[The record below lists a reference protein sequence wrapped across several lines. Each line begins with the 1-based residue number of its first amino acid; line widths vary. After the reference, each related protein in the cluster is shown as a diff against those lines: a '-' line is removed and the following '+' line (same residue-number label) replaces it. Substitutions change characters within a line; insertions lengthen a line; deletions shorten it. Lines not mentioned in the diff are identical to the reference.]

1 MGVRLRRFVN
11 EFVRLENSLSK
22 YWIPVRVT
30 PLAGGWFNIDSPRVN
45 NSMPTSNIQ
54 SDETPQYRVWG
65 LDNVAYGPVELPV
78 LTNWVLD
85 ERVTA
90 DTWVFAEEKKTWL
103 RAAQLSELTILFER
117 RSSAAGAT
125 PAGIARPERIKTGS
139 LRRIKILADME
150 EKQLESFVQFME
162 VVAVRQFAEVFRRGD
177 HGDAMYLVLEGE
189 LRARVIVDKKET
201 TLSTM
206 KVGDFFGEISLLDEG
221 PRSADVIANSDS
233 RLLKVSSAAF
243 ASVMREAPALA
254 ASFLYGLSKSIGA
267 RVRVLTQKYQDSIH
281 FSRLAGAVH

>member
-1 MGVRLRRFVN
+1 
-11 EFVRLENSLSK
+11 
-22 YWIPVRVT
+22 
-30 PLAGGWFNIDSPRVN
+30 
-45 NSMPTSNIQ
+45 MPTSDIQ
-54 SDETPQYRVWG
+54 GDETPHYRVWG
-65 LDNVAYGPVELPV
+65 LDNVSYGPVELPV

-85 ERVTA
+85 ERVIA
-90 DTWVFAEEKKTWL
+90 DTWVFEEANQRWL
-103 RAAQLSELTILFER
+103 RAAEMQELKIFFER
-117 RSSAAGAT
+117 RSSAAGASPSGST
-125 PAGIARPERIKTGS
+125 PRPEAIKIGS

-162 VVAVRQFAEVFRRGD
+162 VVAVRQFAEVFRKGE

-206 KVGDFFGEISLLDEG
+206 RVGDFFGEISLLDAG

-233 RLLKVSSAAF
+233 RLLKISSASF
-243 ASVMREAPALA
+243 AGVMGEAPALA

>member
-1 MGVRLRRFVN
+1 
-11 EFVRLENSLSK
+11 
-22 YWIPVRVT
+22 
-30 PLAGGWFNIDSPRVN
+30 
-45 NSMPTSNIQ
+45 MPNSNIQ
-54 SDETPQYRVWG
+54 TDETPLYRVWG
-65 LDNVAYGPVELPV
+65 LDSVAYGPVELPV

-90 DTWVFAEEKKTWL
+90 DTWVFAQEKHTWL
-103 RAAQLSELTILFER
+103 RAAQLPELTIFFER

-125 PAGIARPERIKTGS
+125 PAGSVARPERIKIGS

-150 EKQLESFVQFME
+150 EKQLESFAQFME

-206 KVGDFFGEISLLDEG
+206 TVGDFFGEISLLDAG

-233 RLLKVSSAAF
+233 RLLKVSSASF
-243 ASVMREAPALA
+243 ARVMGEAPALA

>member
-1 MGVRLRRFVN
+1 
-11 EFVRLENSLSK
+11 
-22 YWIPVRVT
+22 
-30 PLAGGWFNIDSPRVN
+30 
-45 NSMPTSNIQ
+45 MPTSNIQ
-54 SDETPQYRVWG
+54 GDETPQYRVWG

-78 LTNWVLD
+78 LTNWALD

-90 DTWVFAEEKKTWL
+90 DTWVFADDKQAWL
-103 RAAQLSELTILFER
+103 KAAQMPELKIFFER
-117 RSSAAGAT
+117 RSSAEGAT
-125 PAGIARPERIKTGS
+125 PTGSIARTESLKVGS

-150 EKQLESFVQFME
+150 EKQLESFVHFME
-162 VVAVRQFAEVFRRGD
+162 VVTVRQFAEVFRRGE

-206 KVGDFFGEISLLDEG
+206 RAGDFFGEISLLDEG

-243 ASVMREAPALA
+243 ARLMGEAPALA

-281 FSRLAGAVH
+281 FSRMAGAVH

>member
-1 MGVRLRRFVN
+1 
-11 EFVRLENSLSK
+11 
-22 YWIPVRVT
+22 
-30 PLAGGWFNIDSPRVN
+30 
-45 NSMPTSNIQ
+45 MPTSNIQ
-54 SDETPQYRVWG
+54 GDEAPQYRVWG

-90 DTWVFAEEKKTWL
+90 DTWVFAEDSHTWL
-103 RAAQLSELTILFER
+103 KAAQMPELTIFFER

-125 PAGIARPERIKTGS
+125 PTGSIARPDSLKAGS

-162 VVAVRQFAEVFRRGD
+162 VVTVRQFAEVFRRGE

-206 KVGDFFGEISLLDEG
+206 KVGDFFGEISLLDAG

-233 RLLKVSSAAF
+233 RLLKISSAAF
-243 ASVMREAPALA
+243 SRVMGEAPALA